1 MSEHHRHRSYLFLSL
16 AAALGLL
23 AFGLVA
29 ASCSSGS
36 SSAQT
41 PGSPTSS
48 VTTPATSTSPT
59 GTEGSTPDVY
69 ARVSPAIVQITGLT
83 TSQGQQAE
91 VLGSGIVIDSSGNIL
106 TNYHV
111 ISGAS
116 DITVTLSDEAA
127 VSGQVVGTDPADDL
141 AVVKADFSGVNLTV
155 ANLGDSSQ
163 VRIGQSVIA
172 IGNPFG
178 LQETVTEGVISG
190 NDRSLPSQTSKPL
203 VQLFQTDAAINP
215 GNSGGALVDLNG
227 NVVGINTALENPSG
241 QDVFIGIG
249 YAIPINDAKDHLP
262 DMLAGKTIVHARL
275 GASTITVN
283 PALAKTLSL
292 SVNAGAYV
300 VAVDSGGPAAQ
311 AGLQAAGSSGA
322 NPLLTPKGGDVIV
335 GADSTTI
342 NTSDD
347 LINYIDHNKA
357 PRDSV
362 TLHVVR
368 GSNKIDI
375 SGTRAAWP
383 NPEGRWQSSCRSMA
397 GRLSRL
403 ESAPPR

>member
-69 ARVSPAIVQITGLT
+69 AKVSPAIVQITGLT

-357 PRDSV
+357 PGDSV

-375 SGTRAAWP
+375 SVTLAAWP
-383 NPEGRWQSSCRSMA
+383 NP
-397 GRLSRL
+397 
-403 ESAPPR
+403 

>member
-16 AAALGLL
+16 ATTLGLL
-23 AFGLVA
+23 VFGLLA

-41 PGSPTSS
+41 PGSPTS
-48 VTTPATSTSPT
+48 VATTPAASTSPT

-69 ARVSPAIVQITGLT
+69 AKVSPAIVQITGLT

-127 VSGQVVGTDPADDL
+127 VSAQVVGTDPADDL

-283 PALAKTLSL
+283 PALAKTLGL

-357 PRDSV
+357 PGDTV

-375 SGTRAAWP
+375 SVTLAAWP
-383 NPEGRWQSSCRSMA
+383 NP
-397 GRLSRL
+397 
-403 ESAPPR
+403 